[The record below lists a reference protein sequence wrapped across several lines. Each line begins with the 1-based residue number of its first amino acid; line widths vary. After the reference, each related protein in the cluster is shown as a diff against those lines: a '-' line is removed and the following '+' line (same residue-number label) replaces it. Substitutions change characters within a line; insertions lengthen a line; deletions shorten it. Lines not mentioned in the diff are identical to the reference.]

1 MKPILRLP
9 SEATGR
15 IADAVA
21 AAEQRT
27 SAEVKVV
34 VLGHCWT
41 DIRTKAKAL
50 FYKYELHN
58 TKDRNA
64 VMILLVLANREFLVY
79 GDKGIHERAEEGFW
93 LRVRDSM
100 QKKLFEG
107 QLVEGILAGVEQV
120 CEQLVKH
127 FPRVEHDVN
136 EISDEVVHE
145 D

>member
-1 MKPILRLP
+1 
-9 SEATGR
+9 
-15 IADAVA
+15 
-21 AAEQRT
+21 
-27 SAEVKVV
+27 
-34 VLGHCWT
+34 
-41 DIRTKAKAL
+41 
-50 FYKYELHN
+50 
-58 TKDRNA
+58 
-64 VMILLVLANREFLVY
+64 
-79 GDKGIHERAEEGFW
+79 
-93 LRVRDSM
+93 M

>member
-1 MKPILRLP
+1 
-9 SEATGR
+9 
-15 IADAVA
+15 
-21 AAEQRT
+21 
-27 SAEVKVV
+27 
-34 VLGHCWT
+34 
-41 DIRTKAKAL
+41 
-50 FYKYELHN
+50 
-58 TKDRNA
+58 
-64 VMILLVLANREFLVY
+64 MILLVLANREFLVY